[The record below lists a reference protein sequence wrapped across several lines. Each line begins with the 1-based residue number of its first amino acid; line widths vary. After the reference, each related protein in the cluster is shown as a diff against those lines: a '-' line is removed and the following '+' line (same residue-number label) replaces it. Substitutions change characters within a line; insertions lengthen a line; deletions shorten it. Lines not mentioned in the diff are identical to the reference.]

1 MDVGRETLRAE
12 HPHVGGPIFHPGL
25 IETEGPFCRLRC
37 DMLGDEDCEELP
49 VDAAYDIVRAL
60 VFESVVTVV
69 EFLDVPLHNR
79 CGAGDVSN
87 GKFGR

>member
-1 MDVGRETLRAE
+1 ME
-12 HPHVGGPIFHPGL
+12 HSHVGVPIFHPGL
-25 IETEGPFCRLRC
+25 VETEGPFCRLRC